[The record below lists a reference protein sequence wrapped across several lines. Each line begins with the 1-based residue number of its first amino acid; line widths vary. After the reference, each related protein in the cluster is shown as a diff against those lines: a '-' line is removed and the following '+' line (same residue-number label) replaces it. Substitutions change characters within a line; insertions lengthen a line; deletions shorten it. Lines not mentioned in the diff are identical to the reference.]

1 MYDKVL
7 PGNSKFAT
15 WRATMKVI
23 DLVTK
28 SRSYRRFDQSVQI
41 PEQEMNEWIEAARR
55 TPSAANLQ
63 PLRYHLT
70 TDKAEADTLFP
81 LLKWAAY
88 LTDWD
93 GPEEGERPTAYITV
107 LRDTEVKDVG
117 SKTDAG
123 IAMQTI
129 MLSAVEKGYG
139 GCIFAS
145 INRKEWARVI
155 GLSDRYEILFVMALG
170 SPVEEV
176 KLEESADKDDIRYYR
191 DAKQVH
197 HVPKRTVSDLLV

>member
-1 MYDKVL
+1 
-7 PGNSKFAT
+7 
-15 WRATMKVI
+15 
-23 DLVTK
+23 
-28 SRSYRRFDQSVQI
+28 VQI
-41 PEQEMNEWIEAARR
+41 PEKEMKEWIEAARR
-55 TPSAANLQ
+55 APSGANLQ

-81 LLKWAAY
+81 LLKWAGY

-93 GPEEGERPTAYITV
+93 GPVEGERPTAYVTV
-107 LRDTEVKDVG
+107 LRDTAVKDVT

-145 INRKEWARVI
+145 INRNEWARVI
-155 GLSDRYEILFVMALG
+155 GGDDRYEIMFVMALG

-176 KLEESADKDDIRYYR
+176 KLEDAANKDDI
-191 DAKQVH
+191 
-197 HVPKRTVSDLLV
+197 

>member
-1 MYDKVL
+1 ME
-7 PGNSKFAT
+7 
-15 WRATMKVI
+15 VI

-41 PEQEMNEWIEAARR
+41 PEQEMKEWIEAARR
-55 TPSAANLQ
+55 TASAANLQ

-70 TDKAEADTLFP
+70 TEKSEAKSLFP
-81 LLKWAAY
+81 LLKWAGY

-93 GPEEGERPTAYITV
+93 GPEEGERPAAYVTV
-107 LRDTEVKDVG
+107 LRDTEVKDAG

-145 INRKEWARVI
+145 INRKEWAKVI
-155 GLSDRYEILFVMALG
+155 GVSDRYEILFVMALG

-176 KLEESADKDDIRYYR
+176 KLEEAADKDDIKYYR
-191 DAKQVH
+191 DEKQVH
-197 HVPKRTVSDLLV
+197 HVPKRKLDDLLL

>member
-1 MYDKVL
+1 
-7 PGNSKFAT
+7 
-15 WRATMKVI
+15 MKVI

-41 PEQEMNEWIEAARR
+41 PEQELKECIEAARR
-55 TPSAANLQ
+55 APSGANLQ
-63 PLRYHLT
+63 PLRFHLT
-70 TDKAEADTLFP
+70 TEKPEADNLFP
-81 LLKWAAY
+81 LLKWAGY
-88 LTDWD
+88 LSDWD
-93 GPEEGERPTAYITV
+93 GPEEGERPTAYVTV
-107 LRDTEVKDVG
+107 LRDIEVKDVA

-145 INRKEWARVI
+145 INRKEWARLI
-155 GLSDRYEILFVMALG
+155 GVDDRYEILFVMALG

-176 KLEESADKDDIRYYR
+176 KLEDAADKDDIKYYR
-191 DAKQVH
+191 DENQVH
-197 HVPKRTVSDLLV
+197 HVPKRRVSDLLV

>member
-1 MYDKVL
+1 
-7 PGNSKFAT
+7 
-15 WRATMKVI
+15 MKVI

-41 PEQEMNEWIEAARR
+41 PEKEMKEWIEAARR
-55 TPSAANLQ
+55 APSGANLQ

-81 LLKWAAY
+81 LLKWAGY

-93 GPEEGERPTAYITV
+93 GPVEGERPTAYVTV
-107 LRDTEVKDVG
+107 LRDTAVKDVT

-145 INRKEWARVI
+145 INRNEWARVI
-155 GLSDRYEILFVMALG
+155 GVDDRYEIMFVMALG

-176 KLEESADKDDIRYYR
+176 KLEDAANKDDIKYYR
-191 DAKQVH
+191 DETHVH
-197 HVPKRTVSDLLV
+197 HVPKRTASDLLV